1 MFVSSVTGAG
11 RELDS
16 TNQKI
21 SIANSGLKEMSIK
34 INKTKTLLILN
45 QIDFKRWRQFGNSIW
60 LAIQIKTLKGGDRK
74 KWVRYLMKI

>member
-1 MFVSSVTGAG
+1 MMFVSSVTGAG

-45 QIDFKRWRQFGNSIW
+45 QIDFKR
-60 LAIQIKTLKGGDRK
+60 
-74 KWVRYLMKI
+74 